1 MHMCTCVKAR
11 GEPRVSSLVA
21 SFIHTS
27 FCALMCGWSVH
38 MEGRGQLAGGVGCVL
53 PPPGLG
59 DGTQVI
65 WVSIKHLHLLGNLHS
80 LLCENQVE
88 NTEFSSLLDPVY
100 GNTDSTKSESLNIKN
115 VSSD

>member
-1 MHMCTCVKAR
+1 MRSCVGGPCIWRA
-11 GEPRVSSLVA
+11 EDSLQEELAVSS
-21 SFIHTS
+21 H
-27 FCALMCGWSVH
+27 H
-38 MEGRGQLAGGVGCVL
+38 
-53 PPPGLG
+53 LG
-59 DGTQVI
+59 PRDGTQVI

-80 LLCENQVE
+80 LPCENQVE